1 MMEDLKKTIRLRC
14 AFCRSEQFALPC
26 EGYSPPSHSFV
37 VCANCGSENDV
48 TSLLIVAK
56 SKAMEITKAYAD
68 ELVVQMKRDLV
79 KSFKNNKLI
88 KIK

>member
-37 VCANCGSENDV
+37 VCANCGRENDV
-48 TSLLIVAK
+48 TSLLIVTK
-56 SKAMEITKAYAD
+56 SKGREIAEAYAA
-68 ELVVQMKRDLV
+68 ELVKQMKKDLV
-79 KSFKNNKLI
+79 KTFKNSNFI